1 MKVLKFI
8 PALALVACSTAPQT
22 PAVPDVPVVAPKT
35 QVVIPTGLTAACP
48 PLKPLTQTSYTQ
60 GASLDA
66 LKVWFGQYDVCAKRF
81 SEFVSVV
88 SPALNIKE
96 LGPQNQSDDSK

>member
-1 MKVLKFI
+1 MKVLKFVPI
-8 PALALVACSTAPQT
+8 LVLVACTTTPQAPV
-22 PAVPDVPVVAPKT
+22 VPDVPVVAPKT

-96 LGPQNQSDDSK
+96 LGPQNPSDSSK